1 MLTNPTSQSPGIWKY
16 LESWNTKIF
25 NIFRLR
31 GLEKW
36 NWRQTTGESI
46 TLIRMPWQM
55 VTQPLFEVSVM
66 GRFYLAVS
74 TTLLVHAPGCK
85 ASHGTS
91 QPHTGA
97 SHWGWFQEMSCHV
110 TPLLSAPLWLCW
122 QWLRWS
128 SALTSSALQPGQS
141 LCCSH
146 LRMGCSFCLGC
157 SPLLR
162 PQSSPL
168 TSRSLLKCH
177 HIRGV
182 HNTDQ
187 PR

>member
-1 MLTNPTSQSPGIWKY
+1 MGFGKMELMSNHWRIHHFDSHALTNGHATS
-16 LESWNTKIF
+16 
-25 NIFRLR
+25 
-31 GLEKW
+31 
-36 NWRQTTGESI
+36 
-46 TLIRMPWQM
+46 
-55 VTQPLFEVSVM
+55 VEVSVM

-74 TTLLVHAPGCK
+74 TTLLVHVPGCK

-110 TPLLSAPLWLCW
+110 TPLLSALLWLSW
-122 QWLRWS
+122 QWLPWS
-128 SALTSSALQPGQS
+128 S
-141 LCCSH
+141 
-146 LRMGCSFCLGC
+146 CLIPFC
-157 SPLLR
+157 SPAWPVFVLL
-162 PQSSPL
+162 PTFVWAVPSVWDALPSCVHKVHPL